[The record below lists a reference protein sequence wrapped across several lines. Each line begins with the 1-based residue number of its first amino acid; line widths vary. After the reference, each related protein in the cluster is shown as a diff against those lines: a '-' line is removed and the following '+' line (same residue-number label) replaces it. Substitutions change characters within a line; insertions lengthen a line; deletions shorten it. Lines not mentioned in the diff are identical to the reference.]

1 MNLNPFTP
9 SPGASPPV
17 LAGRDDILYDVEVA
31 LDSGPAHPDYT
42 MFLVGDRAM
51 GKTAVLRVLEKRA
64 GQRSW
69 MIIAA
74 DASTPGLPDRIEAD
88 AVTLLRERRGGF
100 RRTGGRLSRKPG
112 RVQRFGL
119 QPPRPPRGLRN
130 VLTVL
135 GDTLGERGLGVLIT
149 IDEMQN
155 GERHELRRFAAVLQ
169 QVTRREGRP
178 IAFVGAALPRLED
191 TLLSDDAVAFLQR
204 AARRTIDR
212 LDEAA
217 TGTAIAQPIRDRN
230 AHIDPRGLEVA
241 TRATSGHPLMIQLV
255 GYHSWEAAADPM
267 TRITLADVTAG
278 VARARRRWPD
288 PVPQPV

>member
-1 MNLNPFTP
+1 MNSNPFTP

-17 LAGRDDILYDVEVA
+17 LAGRGDILDDVEDA

-51 GKTAVLRVLEKRA
+51 GKTAVLRALEKRA

-69 MIIAA
+69 MVISA

-88 AVTLLRERRGGF
+88 AVNLLRERGGRF
-100 RRTGGRLSRKPG
+100 RRTGDRLSRKPG
-112 RVQRFGL
+112 RVRRFGL
-119 QPPRPPRGLRN
+119 HPPRGLRN

-135 GDTLGERGLGVLIT
+135 GDTLAERGLGVLIT
-149 IDEMQN
+149 IDEMQS
-155 GERHELRRFAAVLQ
+155 GELAELRRFAAVLQ
-169 QVTRREGRP
+169 HATRREGRP
-178 IAFVGAALPRLED
+178 IAFVGAALPHLED
-191 TLLSDDAVAFLQR
+191 TLLSDDAAAFLQR

-217 TGTAIAQPIRDRN
+217 TGTAIAQPIEDRN
-230 AHIDPRGLEVA
+230 GHIDPRGVEA
-241 TRATSGHPLMIQLV
+241 ARRATSGHPLMIQLV
-255 GYHSWEAAADPM
+255 GYHSWDAAADPT

-278 VARARRRWPD
+278 VARARRRWAD
-288 PVPQPV
+288 PVPEPV